1 MISNFIN
8 QHQDLE
14 EVDDKGRTIEMKKA
28 LESAD
33 GIGVR

>member
-8 QHQDLE
+8 QHHDLE
-14 EVDDKGRTIEMKKA
+14 EVDDNGSTVEMQKA

-33 GIGVR
+33 GIGGR